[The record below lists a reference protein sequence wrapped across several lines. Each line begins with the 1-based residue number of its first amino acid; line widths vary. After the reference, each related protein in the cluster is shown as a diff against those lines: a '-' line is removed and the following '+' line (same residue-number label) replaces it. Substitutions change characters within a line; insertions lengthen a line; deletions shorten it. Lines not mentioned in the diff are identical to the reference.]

1 VAQYRPHRGGRSTSG
16 LRPRLPRHRRYRHH
30 NRLGDLV
37 FDRENILDI
46 TIVDV
51 RPLHHIVRGAAQTSG
66 DAQPV
71 ADAFD
76 RELRAAGIRA
86 EADEGKNG
94 DGVNTSGPMRV
105 YSSARESIN
114 MRITNLTG
122 IAAALLSIAPI
133 GMSAQ
138 SSGARKMQT
147 KPAVVGSDVRE
158 LPADQQIIHALSRLT
173 FGARPGDVLKVRAIG
188 LDNWI
193 DQQLHPDKIDDS
205 AIESFVAKYSVL
217 HQDQNSLLQQY
228 AQQQRERRQVKKERA
243 DSTRVMGATDSM
255 AMRKQLLQQ
264 FNLTRQVVTQLQ
276 SSRVARAVASERQLQ
291 EVMTDFWENHF
302 NIYAQK
308 GGPEPYYLT
317 DFDQNVIRP
326 HALGK
331 FHDLLKAVSRSPAM
345 LFYLDNARSMADSNR
360 PSLRQLR
367 QPRKHPGLNENY
379 GRELLELHTLGV
391 DGGYSQQD
399 VINVAR
405 AFTGWTIQP
414 PAQGGGFIFRPQVH
428 DAGDKIVLGHKL
440 AAGPGMEDAEDVL
453 DILAKSPATAHF
465 ISFKLARRFVSDSP
479 SKALVDH
486 AAQVYLRTDGDI
498 REVLRAIITSP
509 EFFSQQAFHS
519 KVKTPFEV
527 VVSAMRSLNAAPDST
542 PRTAQVIAF
551 LGQPIFGHQAP
562 NGWPETSDAWMNT
575 GAILNRINFGIAAAA
590 GRLPGVDIRALPAL
604 DTLRSAPR
612 DKQVDAVVA
621 TILNGMVSPDTR
633 AVLLSG
639 EHPMLANGAGSTG
652 MQDMTAA
659 APDGGAMS
667 DQEMNSTGNGA
678 RMRPN
683 QNGGGKRVALQGRG
697 FGNVPQITGLAQIV
711 GLALGSPEFQR
722 H

>member
-1 VAQYRPHRGGRSTSG
+1 
-16 LRPRLPRHRRYRHH
+16 
-30 NRLGDLV
+30 
-37 FDRENILDI
+37 
-46 TIVDV
+46 
-51 RPLHHIVRGAAQTSG
+51 
-66 DAQPV
+66 
-71 ADAFD
+71 
-76 RELRAAGIRA
+76 
-86 EADEGKNG
+86 
-94 DGVNTSGPMRV
+94 
-105 YSSARESIN
+105 
-114 MRITNLTG
+114 MRITKLIG

-138 SSGARKMQT
+138 SSGAKKTQAG
-147 KPAVVGSDVRE
+147 PAVVRSDVRE
-158 LPADQQIIHALSRLT
+158 LPADQQVIQALSRLT
-173 FGARPGDVLKVRAIG
+173 FGPKPGDVQKVRAIG
-188 LDNWI
+188 LDSWI

-205 AIESFVAKYSVL
+205 AIEGFVAKYSVL
-217 HQDQNSLLQQY
+217 NQDQNSLVQQY
-228 AQQQRERRQVKKERA
+228 AQQQRERRQVRAARA
-243 DSTRVMGATDSM
+243 DSTRPMNPADSM
-255 AMRKQLLQQ
+255 AMRQQQQ

-317 DFDQNVIRP
+317 DFDENVIRP

-331 FHDLLKAVSRSPAM
+331 FRDLLEAVSKSPAM
-345 LFYLDNARSMADSNR
+345 LFYLDNARSMADSTR
-360 PSLRQLR
+360 PTLAVRNDGGIRMMPMRRGAFGAMRAAQQMQRQQQQQQKR
-367 QPRKHPGLNENY
+367 QRQGLNENY

-391 DGGYSQQD
+391 DGGYTQQD

-414 PAQGGGFIFRPQVH
+414 PAQGGGFVFRPQVH

-440 AAGPGMEDAEDVL
+440 AAGRGEEDAEDVL

-486 AAQVYLRTDGDI
+486 AAQVYLKTDGDI

-527 VVSAMRSLNAAPDST
+527 VVSAMRSLNASPDST
-542 PRTAQVIAF
+542 PRSAQVIAF

-562 NGWPETSDAWMNT
+562 NGWPETGDAWMNT
-575 GAILNRINFGIAAAA
+575 GAILNRINFGMAAAA

-639 EHPMLANGAGSTG
+639 EHPMLANGAGATTI
-652 MQDMTAA
+652 QDMSGAGVDA
-659 APDGGAMS
+659 GAMS
-667 DQEMNSTGNGA
+667 DQEMNAGGNAG
-678 RMRPN
+678 RVRPN
-683 QNGGGKRVALQGRG
+683 QNAGGKRAALQGRG
-697 FGNVPQITGLAQIV
+697 FGNVPQLTGLAQIV